1 MMTSVRVGVKNLS
14 QSLSLPKYAKEG
26 DDGMDL
32 MACFDGGSLP
42 TKYSTTYP
50 GGKQLTSAPEYGVTL
65 FPGDRVLIP
74 TGLKI
79 QLPPGWRAQIY
90 PRSGL
95 ALKEGITV
103 LNTPG
108 KIDSGYRGEIGVI
121 LINHG
126 HHSITIYHGDRI
138 AQISFERSEQAS
150 LELVAELDSTDR
162 GEGGFGHSGV

>member
-1 MMTSVRVGVKNLS
+1 MMTSLKVKNLS
-14 QSLSLPKYAKEG
+14 PSLSLPKYAKEG

-32 MACFDGGSLP
+32 MACFDGGTLP
-42 TKYSTTYP
+42 TKYNSKYV
-50 GGKQLTSAPEYGVTL
+50 GGKQMENALDLGVKL
-65 FPGDRVLIP
+65 LPGERVLIP

-79 QLPPGWRAQIY
+79 QLPLGWRAQIY

-95 ALKEGITV
+95 ALKDGITV

-126 HHSITIYHGDRI
+126 QSLFHINHGDRI
-138 AQISFERSEQAS
+138 AQISFERSEQVL
-150 LELVAELDSTDR
+150 LESVPDLDSTER

>member
-1 MMTSVRVGVKNLS
+1 MMTSIKVKNLS
-14 QSLSLPKYAKEG
+14 PSLSLPKYAKEG

-32 MACFDGGSLP
+32 MACFDGESLP
-42 TKYSTTYP
+42 IKYSSKYP
-50 GGKQLTSAPEYGVTL
+50 KGMQMVHAPEHGVIL
-65 FPGDRVLIP
+65 LPGERVLIP

-79 QLPPGWRAQIY
+79 QLPLGWRAQIY

-95 ALKEGITV
+95 ALKSGITV

-126 HHSITIYHGDRI
+126 QLRFIINHGDRI
-138 AQISFERSEQAS
+138 AQISFERSEQVL
-150 LELVAELDSTDR
+150 LELATDLESTER

>member
-1 MMTSVRVGVKNLS
+1 MMTSVKVKNLS
-14 QSLSLPKYAKEG
+14 PSLSLPKYAKEG

-42 TKYSTTYP
+42 TKYSNVVPNGSLVYP
-50 GGKQLTSAPEYGVTL
+50 APKCGVNL
-65 FPGDRVLIP
+65 FPGERVLIP
-74 TGLKI
+74 TGLMI

-95 ALKEGITV
+95 ALKKGITV

-121 LINHG
+121 IINHG
-126 HHSITIYHGDRI
+126 FSNFIINHGDKI
-138 AQISFERSEQAS
+138 AQISFERSEQVL
-150 LELVAELDSTDR
+150 LEPTSDLESSER